1 MAYPKTSPPSRRS
14 NMFDR
19 RNDPQTR
26 PTSAASRT
34 KPRACIWTSMFPAL
48 WSVRCV
54 CQCQTYDS
62 ASQCATGFVKDSS
75 GVRQCHQL
83 IKISRSIYR
92 DLPKCQSQSC
102 LNRLSNPDGLVCT
115 DVAQMER
122 KVYVLIEMARPL
134 LGWFRPHL
142 LVCFIPKW
150 FDPVRWFGPL

>member
-1 MAYPKTSPPSRRS
+1 MAYPKTSPPSRR
-14 NMFDR
+14 NIDR

-75 GVRQCHQL
+75 GVRQCHQ
-83 IKISRSIYR
+83 KSREAYR

-115 DVAQMER
+115 DVAQTER
-122 KVYVLIEMARPL
+122 KIYNICSNISGSSLT
-134 LGWFRPHL
+134 W
-142 LVCFIPKW
+142 LVQTTFAGLFHPK
-150 FDPVRWFGPL
+150 VV